1 MSNISET
8 IKRDLDRLEI
18 DTTIAGQQRREME
31 RLREEM
37 ASNKAL
43 LDMVNRT
50 REESSEDMIE
60 AQREA
65 MRALNRM
72 ATSVNGR
79 DTVVLPINATFTQGS
94 AMPIVG
100 RQENRNIDP
109 QSFRIMDLLCVGDY
123 LIARIKYNGC
133 TTCEGVKI
141 LLVSDIDQK
150 SFRNLKAIDP
160 YFDGN
165 NSDFKLIARFAPT
178 EEGMNIAR
186 MLAKNLT
193 ENKPVVKKV
202 IRKMTME

>member
-1 MSNISET
+1 MSNISEA

-31 RLREEM
+31 RLSEEV
-37 ASNKAL
+37 SNNKAF
-43 LDMVNRT
+43 LDMVTKT
-50 REESSEDMIE
+50 REESSEDRIE

-72 ATSVNGR
+72 ATNINGS
-79 DTVVLPINATFTQGS
+79 DTVVLPINATFTQ
-94 AMPIVG
+94 ANIMPVVG
-100 RQENRNIDP
+100 REENRNIDP
-109 QSFRIMDLLCVGDY
+109 QSFRIMDLLCIGDY

-150 SFRNLKAIDP
+150 AFRNLNAIDP

-165 NSDFKLIARFAPT
+165 NPDFKLIARFAPT
-178 EEGMNIAR
+178 EEGMNMAR
-186 MLAKNLT
+186 MLAKSLM
-193 ENKPVVKKV
+193 ENKPVVPKIV
-202 IRKMTME
+202 RKMTLE